1 MKQFIEEFRDAQ
13 EVLDILERGGMTDYT
28 RYPQI
33 YFLWNLA
40 KTSNDFGPLTRML
53 QEDRWIIPAAV
64 KFADEHPYR
73 PLPYGEELARIRG
86 PLLFGW
92 VNHNLDW
99 CGFHPEDFKRGLII
113 CGATGSGKTHPV
125 LRLLWQILQ
134 EPPSKRGYNVIII
147 QVVKRDADFLILDYP
162 HLRIIEWKDLRH
174 AMFATEDWDSEATNI
189 ETATSTF
196 AIANYLMSLT
206 QPVLK
211 GAVRLCQAK
220 GAPLT
225 FSNINK
231 EVETAADTLA
241 TSFRAN
247 DSVFRI
253 KARMFEFIDTG
264 PVMDTPAGFSIADF
278 WTKEDVCVNLMDQ
291 PNDYIYATFITDLL
305 MKLQRYHNKHK
316 TSDKLNTL
324 IVIDECRSVFPAR
337 RDIHDIDPDRLMER
351 FITTAR
357 SAGIGR
363 ITITQEPQSVT
374 DWLAD
379 NSAFFV
385 TFPIAGQAYEYL
397 RRCQNLKDDQLDYIE
412 KLPEKGTGIMRD
424 VRFDR
429 KYLVQIPGDL

>member
-1 MKQFIEEFRDAQ
+1 MQDFIQQFNDWQ
-13 EVLDILERGGMTDYT
+13 DVLDTLEMGGMTDPK

-33 YFLWNLA
+33 YGRWVAAKQRNNFRPLEDLLNKRTWIIAEAIKNTRALSFLPLPHGAELA
-40 KTSNDFGPLTRML
+40 K
-53 QEDRWIIPAAV
+53 
-64 KFADEHPYR
+64 
-73 PLPYGEELARIRG
+73 IRG
-86 PLLFGW
+86 PLKFGW

-99 CGFHPEDFKRGLII
+99 CGLSPEDFARGLFI
-113 CGATGSGKTHPV
+113 CGATGSGKTQAV

-134 EPPSKRGYNVIII
+134 EPPSRRGYNVIII
-147 QVVKRDADFLILDYP
+147 QVVKRDADFLILDHP
-162 HLRIIEWKDLRH
+162 GLRIIEWKDLRH
-174 AMFATEDWDSEATNI
+174 AMFATEDWDSEETNI
-189 ETATSTF
+189 ETATSAF

-220 GAPLT
+220 KAPLT
-225 FSNINK
+225 FSNIKK
-231 EVETAADTLA
+231 EVQAAADMFGEGLK
-241 TSFRAN
+241 SKE
-247 DSVFRI
+247 SVFKI
-253 KARMFEFIDTG
+253 MARLFEFMDTG
-264 PVMDTPAGFSIADF
+264 HVMDTPAGFSIADF
-278 WTKEDVCVNLMDQ
+278 WTKEDICLNLMDQ
-291 PNDYIYATFITDLL
+291 PNDYIYATLITDLL
-305 MKLQRYHNKHK
+305 LKIQRYHEAHK
-316 TSDKLNTL
+316 TSGKLNTL

-357 SAGIGR
+357 SAGVGR

-379 NSAFFV
+379 NSAFFL

-397 RRCQNLKDDQLDYIE
+397 RRCQNLKDEQLEYIE

-429 KYLVQIPGDL
+429 KYLIQIPGDL